1 MIGCLPAF
9 YECWHCVHVLSLDEA
24 SVRFLSD
31 VLNKDVSGIID
42 TYVRD
47 VYMLEKPHIGPLL
60 LVRPLLYD
68 WGEVSPE
75 EPRD

>member
-1 MIGCLPAF
+1 MIGSLSTF
-9 YECWHCVHVLSLDEA
+9 YESWHCVHVLSLDTS
-24 SVRFLSD
+24 SVVFLSD
-31 VLNKDVSGIID
+31 LLNKDVSGIID

-68 WGEVSPE
+68 WGDVSPE
-75 EPRD
+75 ESRN